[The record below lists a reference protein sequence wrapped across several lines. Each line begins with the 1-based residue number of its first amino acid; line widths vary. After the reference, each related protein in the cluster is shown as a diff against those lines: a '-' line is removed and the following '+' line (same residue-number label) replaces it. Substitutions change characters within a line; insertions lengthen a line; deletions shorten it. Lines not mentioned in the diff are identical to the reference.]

1 MIVATLAC
9 GNDHNKISTSYIER
23 TNMTNHLGA
32 WEACYELG
40 VEDIDLQHHFFFNL
54 INRLASELV
63 RTDNVQ
69 YRGELINELNAYA
82 KFHFI
87 SEENM
92 MRKSAYPHFLH
103 HQNLHVELIEQLSTR
118 GSMLLIPEAHGA
130 TESIITFL
138 GEWFLQHTREVDRN
152 FARYLRDFP
161 AVDAEQK

>member
-1 MIVATLAC
+1 MA
-9 GNDHNKISTSYIER
+9 G
-23 TNMTNHLGA
+23 HLGA

-40 VEDIDLQHHFFFNL
+40 IEDIDLQHHFFFNL
-54 INRLASELV
+54 INRLAKELLQAN
-63 RTDNVQ
+63 DAE
-69 YRGELINELNAYA
+69 YRGALINELNAYA

-118 GSMLLIPEAHGA
+118 GSMLLLPDAHGA

-152 FARYLRDFP
+152 FARYLREAP
-161 AVDAEQK
+161 MGDASK